1 MRLWYPV
8 EDARRACPTGLVR
21 AAVTIVG
28 QNARMGAQQFDNPNY
43 QGPFGNTL
51 LHSAVASGDV
61 REVERLLAAGAD
73 PRIVNRHGHSA
84 ITVAVIVGHPA
95 VYHLLS
101 GGDDHMEAMLDQA
114 LEATFPASDPV
125 ALTVT

>member
-1 MRLWYPV
+1 
-8 EDARRACPTGLVR
+8 
-21 AAVTIVG
+21 
-28 QNARMGAQQFDNPNY
+28 MGANVRQASVGDPNY

-84 ITVAVIVGHPA
+84 ISVAAIVGHPA
-95 VYHLLS
+95 VYHLLA
-101 GGDDHMEAMLDQA
+101 GGGDHMEAMLDQA

>member
-1 MRLWYPV
+1 
-8 EDARRACPTGLVR
+8 
-21 AAVTIVG
+21 
-28 QNARMGAQQFDNPNY
+28 MGANVRGASVGNPNY

-73 PRIVNRHGHSA
+73 PRILNRQGHSA
-84 ITVAVIVGHPA
+84 ITVAAIVGHPA
-95 VYHLLS
+95 VYHLLA
-101 GGDDHMEAMLDQA
+101 GGGGDHMEAMLDQA

>member
-1 MRLWYPV
+1 ML
-8 EDARRACPTGLVR
+8 
-21 AAVTIVG
+21 VG
-28 QNARMGAQQFDNPNY
+28 QNTDMGAPVGNPNY

-73 PRIVNRHGHSA
+73 PHIVNRHGHSA
-84 ITVAVIVGHPA
+84 LTVAVIVGHPA

-101 GGDDHMEAMLDQA
+101 GGGADHLEAMLDQA

-125 ALTVT
+125 AVTVT